1 MVFTKKILNDIMYFV
16 KMFGLNNEERKLMV
30 DLLSLTQYQDICIE
44 NEKFIVLNKIKYIE
58 KKSFWYEYKIAK
70 KDTKEEYHLN
80 VELSNK
86 AILYIELNENI
97 ETNTTKINFRNKTYS
112 LFETGRGN
120 VKICFGT
127 CDLAMNEEVK
137 YYEYLCDTDENE
149 IISIEKWRQ
158 HEEIS
163 IGHKVD
169 ISSIT

>member
-1 MVFTKKILNDIMYFV
+1 
-16 KMFGLNNEERKLMV
+16 MV
-30 DLLSLTQYQDICIE
+30 DLLDSKQYQEIKINDQIFLVINKVKY
-44 NEKFIVLNKIKYIE
+44 NEKS
-58 KKSFWYEYKIAK
+58 SFWYEYKIAK

-86 AILYIELNENI
+86 AILYIELNENM

-127 CDLAMNEEVK
+127 CDLAMNEEVR

>member
-1 MVFTKKILNDIMYFV
+1 
-16 KMFGLNNEERKLMV
+16 MV
-30 DLLSLTQYQDICIE
+30 DLLDLKQYQEININNQLFLVINKVQY
-44 NEKFIVLNKIKYIE
+44 NEKN
-58 KKSFWYEYKIAK
+58 SFWYEYKIEK
-70 KDTKEEYHLN
+70 KDSKEKYHLN

-97 ETNTTKINFRNKTYS
+97 EINTTQIRFGNKTYS

-149 IISIEKWRQ
+149 VLSIEKWRQ

-169 ISSIT
+169 ILNIA